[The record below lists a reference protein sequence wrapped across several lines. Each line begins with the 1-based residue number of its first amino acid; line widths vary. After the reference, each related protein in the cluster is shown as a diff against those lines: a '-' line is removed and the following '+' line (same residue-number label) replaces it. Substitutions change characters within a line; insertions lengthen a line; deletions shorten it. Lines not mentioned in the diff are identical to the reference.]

1 MSQRRF
7 LSMAALLGFALAA
20 FLSPVA
26 SAAGPIDEQKI
37 EKIMKTVA
45 PSVVKVEARNGVRK
59 IATGVVID
67 TEGTIVTTALISPR
81 DEEITVRTFDGK
93 QYEADFKGFDTST
106 GLAVI
111 EVKGKNLAS
120 VVLGTAADVRPGV
133 WVGAIGFSPE
143 NTPAVTQGIVS
154 SATEDRIRLN
164 LWVMPGSSGSPV
176 VNSEGRMVGVLRGTY
191 VDDQPVFFE
200 FRERQ
205 IVGSGTVLSRAEA
218 PSSGMALAVPVDI
231 VRSVAGDIRKDGKVL
246 RGWIGVLV
254 AEKDGLLEINE
265 VESKSPAELAKLK
278 AGDVIV
284 RVEGNDVSS
293 GIAFSREI
301 RKRKPGTEVV
311 LGILRDGAGK
321 DVKVK
326 LGEFTAEDGRRELE
340 ILFPGLFPPLQPR
353 LKPGGPPERPEKFFF
368 WENRKYIG
376 VTLQELTKDLAVFF
390 GAKDGKGLLVT
401 EFASESPAQKAGLKI
416 GDVILKADDREVE
429 SVARLSD
436 LIRNKKKEDKVKL
449 EILRDKKT
457 LTVEVPVAED
467 ENRPPESEGV
477 FQALREYQN
486 IFRDRLRRPSA
497 RDQIRQPAE
506 KFENGKLLPPLS
518 KAMERIMD
526 MRGVFYRI

>member
-1 MSQRRF
+1 MRQRRF
-7 LSMAALLGFALAA
+7 IPKAALLGFVLAA
-20 FLSPVA
+20 GLSSVA
-26 SAAGPIDEQKI
+26 SAAGPIDEPKI
-37 EKIMKTVA
+37 ENILKTVA

-67 TEGTIVTTALISPR
+67 TKGTIVTTALISPR

-93 QYEADFKGFDTST
+93 QYEADFKGFDMST

-111 EVKGKNLAS
+111 EIKNLNLTP
-120 VVLGTAADVRPGV
+120 VVFGTAADVRPGV
-133 WVGAIGFSPE
+133 WVGVIGFSPE

-176 VNSEGRMVGVLRGTY
+176 VNSEGRLVGVLRGTY
-191 VDDQPVFFE
+191 FEEQPVFFE
-200 FRERQ
+200 FREQQ

-218 PSSGMALAVPVDI
+218 PSSGMALAVPADI

-254 AEKDGLLEINE
+254 AEKDGRLEINE
-265 VESKSPAELAKLK
+265 VEPKSPAESAKLK

-311 LGILRDGAGK
+311 LGVLRDGAGK

-340 ILFPGLFPPLQPR
+340 TRFPGLFPPPQSG
-353 LKPGGPPERPEKFFF
+353 LKPEIAPDGREKYFIL
-368 WENRKYIG
+368 EKRKYIG
-376 VTLQELTKDLAVFF
+376 VTLQELTKDLAAFF
-390 GAKDGKGLLVT
+390 GAGDGKGLLVT
-401 EFASESPAQKAGLKI
+401 EFAPESPAQKAGLKI
-416 GDVILKADDREVE
+416 GDVILKADDGTVE
-429 SVARLSD
+429 SVALLSD
-436 LIRNKKKEDKVKL
+436 LIRNKKKGDKVRL

-467 ENRPPESEGV
+467 EKRPAEFESS
-477 FQALREYQN
+477 FPALREYQN
-486 IFRDRLRRPSA
+486 ILGDRQRGTAA
-497 RDQIRQPAE
+497 REQMRQWTE
-506 KFENGKLLPPLS
+506 QFKNGKLPPSFS
-518 KAMERIMD
+518 KAKDLIKD
-526 MRGVFYRI
+526 MRWVFYRV

>member
-1 MSQRRF
+1 MSQHRF
-7 LSMAALLGFALAA
+7 LSKAALFGFTLAA
-20 FLSPVA
+20 GLSA
-26 SAAGPIDEQKI
+26 AAAAGPIDEQKI
-37 EKIMKTVA
+37 ENIMKAVT

-81 DEEITVRTFDGK
+81 DEEITIRTFDGK
-93 QYEADFKGFDTST
+93 QFKAEFKGFDTST

-111 EVKGKNLAS
+111 EVKNKNLVP

-176 VNSEGRMVGVLRGTY
+176 VNSEGRLIGVLRGTY

-200 FRERQ
+200 FREQQ

-218 PSSGMALAVPVDI
+218 PSSGMALAVPADV

-254 AEKDGLLEINE
+254 AEKDGRLEINE
-265 VESKSPAELAKLK
+265 VEPKSPAELAKLK

-284 RVEGNDVSS
+284 RIEGTDISS
-293 GIAFSREI
+293 GIVFSREI
-301 RKRKPGTEVV
+301 RKRKPGAEVV

-326 LGEFTAEDGRRELE
+326 LGEFTEEDGRRELE
-340 ILFPGLFPPLQPR
+340 TRFPGLFPPPQSG
-353 LKPGGPPERPEKFFF
+353 LKPGSPPDQPGKFFL

-401 EFASESPAQKAGLKI
+401 EFAPESPAQKAGLKI
-416 GDVILKADDREVE
+416 GDVILKADDRAME
-429 SVARLSD
+429 SVADLSD
-436 LIRNKKKEDKVKL
+436 LIRNKKKEDRVKL

-457 LTVEVPVAED
+457 LSVEVPVAED
-467 ENRPPESEGV
+467 ENRPPESEGA
-477 FQALREYQN
+477 FQTLRQFQN
-486 IFRDRLRRPSA
+486 IFGDRQRLAASRERMK
-497 RDQIRQPAE
+497 QFAE
-506 KFENGKLLPPLS
+506 KFENGRLLRPFFRD
-518 KAMERIMD
+518 KGRITD
-526 MRGVFYRI
+526 AGGVFYRI